1 MQVYPG
7 VIRAEVEQTVP
18 YRLGFR
24 SMRRFS
30 ALQLFLLAF
39 GFGLIFAG
47 IFFNHILRGWEHYRY
62 PNAVYW
68 QGMRLVPSR
77 NQQITA
83 AGADMLVVKIVKG
96 PMARLTLF
104 LRPDDGLT
112 PEKMVRALC
121 ARDACS
127 RVTSPAGDGDRA
139 AANYRI
145 GGESVQ
151 ILLIRP
157 AGANVWIEFNGPPD
171 ALHHFGDLIDS
182 VTAQLAHPGSPG

>member
-1 MQVYPG
+1 
-7 VIRAEVEQTVP
+7 
-18 YRLGFR
+18 
-24 SMRRFS
+24 MRRFS
-30 ALQLFLLAF
+30 VLQLFLLAF

-47 IFFNHILRGWEHYRY
+47 LFFNHILRGWENYRY

-68 QGMRLVPSR
+68 QGMRLVPDR
-77 NQQITA
+77 NQKISA
-83 AGADMLVVKIVKG
+83 AGTDMLVVRIVKG
-96 PMARLTLF
+96 PTARLTLF
-104 LRPDDGLT
+104 LRADDGLT
-112 PEKMVRALC
+112 PQKMVKALC

-145 GGESVQ
+145 GRESMQ

-182 VTAQLAHPGSPG
+182 VTAQLARRSSPG

>member
-1 MQVYPG
+1 
-7 VIRAEVEQTVP
+7 
-18 YRLGFR
+18 
-24 SMRRFS
+24 MRRFS

-39 GFGLIFAG
+39 GFGLIFTG

-68 QGMRLVPSR
+68 QGMRLVPGR
-77 NQQITA
+77 NQQIIA
-83 AGADMLVVKIVKG
+83 SGPDMLVVKIVNG
-96 PMARLTLF
+96 PMARRTFF

-112 PEKMVRALC
+112 PQKMVKALC

-127 RVTSPAGDGDRA
+127 KATLTEGNGERA

-145 GGESVQ
+145 GGESMQ

-157 AGANVWIEFNGPPD
+157 AGANIWIEFNGPPE
-171 ALHHFGDLIDS
+171 ALRHFGNLIDS
-182 VTAQLAHPGSPG
+182 VTAQLTSRNSPG

>member
-1 MQVYPG
+1 
-7 VIRAEVEQTVP
+7 
-18 YRLGFR
+18 
-24 SMRRFS
+24 MRRFS
-30 ALQLFLLAF
+30 ALQIFLLAF

-47 IFFNHILRGWEHYRY
+47 LFFNQILRGWEHYRY

-68 QGMRLVPSR
+68 QGMRLVPGR
-77 NQQITA
+77 NQQIIAT
-83 AGADMLVVKIVKG
+83 GTDMLVVKIVKG
-96 PMARLTLF
+96 PTARLTLF

-112 PEKMVRALC
+112 PQKMVKALC

-127 RVTSPAGDGDRA
+127 NATLPAGESDRA

-145 GGESVQ
+145 GGESMQ

-157 AGANVWIEFNGPPD
+157 AGANVWIEFNGPPE

-182 VTAQLAHPGSPG
+182 VTVQLMSRNSPS

>member
-1 MQVYPG
+1 
-7 VIRAEVEQTVP
+7 
-18 YRLGFR
+18 
-24 SMRRFS
+24 MRRFS

-39 GFGLIFAG
+39 GFGLIFTG
-47 IFFNHILRGWEHYRY
+47 IFLNHVLRGWEHYRY

-68 QGMRLVPSR
+68 QGMRLVPNR

-83 AGADMLVVKIVKG
+83 AGTDMLVVKIVKG
-96 PMARLTLF
+96 PKARLTLF

-112 PEKMVRALC
+112 PLKMVKALC

-127 RVTSPAGDGDRA
+127 KVTSPDGDGNRA

-145 GGESVQ
+145 GAESMQ
-151 ILLIRP
+151 IVLIRP

-171 ALHHFGDLIDS
+171 ALDQFVDLIGS
-182 VTAQLAHPGSPG
+182 VTAQLSRRNASG

>member
-1 MQVYPG
+1 
-7 VIRAEVEQTVP
+7 
-18 YRLGFR
+18 
-24 SMRRFS
+24 MRRFS

-47 IFFNHILRGWEHYRY
+47 IFFNHILRGWENYRY

-68 QGMRLVPSR
+68 QGMRLVPNR

-83 AGADMLVVKIVKG
+83 AGADMLVVKIVRG

-104 LRPDDGLT
+104 LRPEDGLT
-112 PEKMVRALC
+112 PQKMVKALC

-127 RVTSPAGDGDRA
+127 RVTSQEGGDRA

-145 GGESVQ
+145 GAESMQ

-157 AGANVWIEFNGPPD
+157 AAANVWIEFNGPPE
-171 ALHHFGDLIDS
+171 ALQHFGDLIDS
-182 VTAQLAHPGSPG
+182 VTAQLGRRNTPG

>member
-1 MQVYPG
+1 
-7 VIRAEVEQTVP
+7 
-18 YRLGFR
+18 
-24 SMRRFS
+24 MRRFS
-30 ALQLFLLAF
+30 LPQLFLLAF

-47 IFFNHILRGWEHYRY
+47 LFFNHILRGWENYRY

-68 QGMRLVPSR
+68 QGMRLVPDR
-77 NQQITA
+77 NQKISA
-83 AGADMLVVKIVKG
+83 AGTDMLVVRIVKG
-96 PMARLTLF
+96 PTARLTLF
-104 LRPDDGLT
+104 LRADDGLT
-112 PEKMVRALC
+112 PQKMVKALC

-145 GGESVQ
+145 GRESMQ

-171 ALHHFGDLIDS
+171 ALHHFRDLIDS
-182 VTAQLAHPGSPG
+182 VTAQLARRSSPG

>member
-1 MQVYPG
+1 
-7 VIRAEVEQTVP
+7 
-18 YRLGFR
+18 
-24 SMRRFS
+24 MRRFS
-30 ALQLFLLAF
+30 LPQLFLLAF

-47 IFFNHILRGWEHYRY
+47 LFFNHILRGWENYRY

-68 QGMRLVPSR
+68 QGMRLVPDR
-77 NQQITA
+77 NQKISA
-83 AGADMLVVKIVKG
+83 AGTDMLVVRIVKG
-96 PMARLTLF
+96 PTARLTLF
-104 LRPDDGLT
+104 LRADDGLT
-112 PEKMVRALC
+112 PQKMVKALC

-145 GGESVQ
+145 GRESMQ

-182 VTAQLAHPGSPG
+182 VMAQLARRSSPG

>member
-1 MQVYPG
+1 
-7 VIRAEVEQTVP
+7 
-18 YRLGFR
+18 
-24 SMRRFS
+24 MRRFS
-30 ALQLFLLAF
+30 TLQLFVLAF
-39 GFGLIFAG
+39 GFGLIFTG
-47 IFFNHILRGWEHYRY
+47 TFLDHILRGWEHYRY

-68 QGMRLVPSR
+68 QGIRLVPNR

-83 AGADMLVVKIVKG
+83 AGADTLVVKIVKG
-96 PMARLTLF
+96 PTARLTLF

-112 PEKMVRALC
+112 PQKMVKALC

-127 RVTSPAGDGDRA
+127 RVTSPAGNGDRA

-145 GGESVQ
+145 GAESMQ

-157 AGANVWIEFNGPPD
+157 AEANVWIEFNGPPD

-182 VTAQLAHPGSPG
+182 VTAQLARRNIQG